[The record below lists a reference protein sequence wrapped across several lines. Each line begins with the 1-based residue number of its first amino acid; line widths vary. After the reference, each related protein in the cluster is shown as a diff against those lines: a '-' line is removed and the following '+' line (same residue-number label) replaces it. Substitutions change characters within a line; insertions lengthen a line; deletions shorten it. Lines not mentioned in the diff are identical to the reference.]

1 MFFLWS
7 GLWFTFID
15 FLNREAFD
23 NTHLDIGG
31 QYERQTNFCEN
42 HCGLFK
48 LLLIINYYFY

>member
-7 GLWFTFID
+7 GLWFTFIEL
-15 FLNREAFD
+15 LNRAAFGS
-23 NTHLDIGG
+23 THLDVCG
-31 QYERQTNFCEN
+31 QYEYQTHFSEN